1 MICTFLI
8 AHNESEAC
16 IMLVVID
23 GYEVE
28 IKAKS
33 EFSKRFNKED
43 TLNLLNTINVWQGA
57 EADRAQ
63 ARYNETG
70 EECYKNYSKRV
81 YEKCSKLHKF
91 LDSFGIY
98 DKFKN

>member
-1 MICTFLI
+1 
-8 AHNESEAC
+8 
-16 IMLVVID
+16 MLVMID

-33 EFSKRFNKED
+33 EFAKRFNKED

-57 EADRAQ
+57 EAERAQ
-63 ARYNETG
+63 SRYEATG
-70 EECYKNYSKRV
+70 AECYTRYSKRV
-81 YEKCSKLHKF
+81 YEKCSQLHQF